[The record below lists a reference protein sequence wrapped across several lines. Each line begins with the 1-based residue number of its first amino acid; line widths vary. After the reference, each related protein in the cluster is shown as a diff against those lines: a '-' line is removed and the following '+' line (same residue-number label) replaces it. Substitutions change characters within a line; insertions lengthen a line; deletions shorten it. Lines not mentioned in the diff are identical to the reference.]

1 MIEEISQNVSVRSRP
16 SRAQHLFVPSLLPS
30 ARIRTASP
38 ASSRLRRPRTGARKA
53 ESASELARCSAP
65 RPRAARSADDACR
78 HPRHNHQHAKAEKT
92 ENGSGPRAELLT
104 ASPPCC
110 TLRSLSGHRVLVR
123 PPSTAASPLCGLPS
137 CSAASPGPPT
147 AEVAARDARH
157 SSTRPTTKAT
167 Y

>member
-1 MIEEISQNVSVRSRP
+1 MSDRGDISEREYAIAAV
-16 SRAQHLFVPSLLPS
+16 AKHFFVPSLLPS